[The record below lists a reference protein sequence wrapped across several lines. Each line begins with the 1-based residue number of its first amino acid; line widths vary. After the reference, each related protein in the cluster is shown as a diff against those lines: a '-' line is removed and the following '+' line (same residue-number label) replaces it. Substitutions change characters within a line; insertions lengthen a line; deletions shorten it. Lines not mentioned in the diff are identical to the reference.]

1 MDKRRKMFEIYD
13 ELDLIAF
20 RLDGVYQTIFAVDL
34 ETLSTF
40 IDNQGRAAQDF
51 LCHELFELTKRIQK
65 CDEDLH
71 ELMNKPDLSLL
82 EENN

>member
-20 RLDGVYQTIFAVDL
+20 RLDGVYQTLFAVDL

-40 IDNQGRAAQDF
+40 TDNQGRAAQDF
-51 LCHELFELTKRIQK
+51 YV
-65 CDEDLH
+65 
-71 ELMNKPDLSLL
+71 MNCLNLL
-82 EENN
+82 KEYKV